1 MKIDVL
7 GTNYEILF
15 KDYSEDP
22 LFGENSYDGYCDSV
36 DKEIVICNMKTFPTW
51 ENYTDEYCK
60 RYEKGILRHE
70 LIHAFL
76 NESGLQDNAITPIIS
91 WAKNEEMIDWI
102 AIQFPKI
109 VKAMKEAGCLES

>member
-7 GTNYEILF
+7 GTPYEILF

-22 LFGENSYDGYCDSV
+22 LFKENSYDGYCDSIN
-36 DKEIVICNMKTFPTW
+36 KEIVICNMKTFPMW

-60 RYEKGILRHE
+60 RYEREILRHE

-76 NESGLQDNAITPIIS
+76 NESGLQNNAINPITP
-91 WAKNEEMIDWI
+91 WAKNEEMIDWF

-109 VKAMKEAGCLES
+109 VKAMKEAGCVES